1 MIVADTN
8 VLSEPLR
15 PQPDHRVIQWLA
27 AHAHELAITTVT
39 VAELRYG
46 VYRLPVG
53 RRRHALD
60 AAVTALVAQ
69 SGDRL
74 LSFGPAA
81 AEHYAAIHAERESR
95 GVQAGVEDTMIAAIC
110 KVSDY
115 PIATRNVADFQG
127 AGIPIINP
135 FESPT

>member
-15 PQPDHRVIQWLA
+15 PQPDHSVIRWLA

-60 AAVTALVAQ
+60 AAVTALVTQA
-69 SGDRL
+69 GDRL

-81 AEHYAAIHAERESR
+81 AEHYAAIRAERESR
-95 GVQAGVEDTMIAAIC
+95 GVHVGVEDTMIAAIC

-127 AGIPIINP
+127 AGIPIISP
-135 FESPT
+135 FDSPT